1 MPLHLTIEK
10 GRPLLRPSLLV
21 YWSQIALLAAALLI
35 GVAQIAELPPFEG
48 FDEIAHYSY
57 IEQMPRR
64 VLGHALIVP
73 CRQK

>member
-10 GRPLLRPSLLV
+10 GKPLLRPSLLV

-48 FDEIAHYSY
+48 FDETAHYSY
-57 IEQMPRR
+57 IEQIAET
-64 VLGHALIVP
+64 GTWP
-73 CRQK
+73 CFDCPLSAK